1 MVAKKIYFQIKA
13 TQEAQK
19 IREKN
24 VRKYMEDRKH
34 ISQLDFQIWTLQ
46 VKPLATDIID
56 TEENLKIYQD
66 TVRAFRSV

>member
-1 MVAKKIYFQIKA
+1 MVAKKIYFQIIA

-56 TEENLKIYQD
+56 TEENLKVYQD
-66 TVRAFRSV
+66 KVRAFRSV